1 MSKTY
6 AIFKRELSN
15 YFLTPVAPIFI
26 VVFLILSAYMTFDR
40 QSWFDRGQADL
51 LPYFGF
57 LPIMLLILIPALSMR
72 LWAEERKQGTI
83 ELLLTLP
90 VSMSQAVLGKF
101 LAAWA
106 FCSLVLLLSANF
118 WFTARYLGDPDDGV
132 ILASYV
138 GSILM
143 AGAYLAIGSCMSAL
157 TRNQVIA
164 FVLTIVALVINLA
177 LGTEATHEVLGSVL
191 PNSLIEVFSS
201 LSFLQRFQAIAKGV
215 LDLRDVIFFASL
227 IVFFLFANAIVLDL
241 RKAS

>member
-1 MSKTY
+1 
-6 AIFKRELSN
+6 
-15 YFLTPVAPIFI
+15 
-26 VVFLILSAYMTFDR
+26 
-40 QSWFDRGQADL
+40 
-51 LPYFGF
+51 
-57 LPIMLLILIPALSMR
+57 MR

-90 VSMSQAVLGKF
+90 VSMFQAVMGKF
-101 LAAWA
+101 LAAWI
-106 FCSLVLLLSANF
+106 FTGIVLLFSVNF
-118 WFTARYLGDPDDGV
+118 YVTVQYLGEPDVGV
-132 ILASYV
+132 IVASYI
-138 GSILM
+138 GAFLM
-143 AGAYLAIGSCMSAL
+143 AGAYLAIGSCLSAL

-191 PNSLIEVFSS
+191 PNSRIEVFSS